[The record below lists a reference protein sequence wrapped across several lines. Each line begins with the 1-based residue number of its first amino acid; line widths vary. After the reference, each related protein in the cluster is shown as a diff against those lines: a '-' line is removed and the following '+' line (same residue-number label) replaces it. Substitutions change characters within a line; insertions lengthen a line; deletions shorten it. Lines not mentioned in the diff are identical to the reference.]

1 MKIPRSISG
10 LTLAKKL
17 EKLGYFI
24 SRQTGSHIRV
34 TTKLSGEHHL
44 TIPRHD
50 PLKVGTLS
58 SILNAV
64 AAHSLKTKEE
74 IAEDL
79 FG

>member
-10 LTLAKKL
+10 AVLAKKL
-17 EKLGYFI
+17 EKSVYTI
-24 SRQTGSHIRV
+24 TRQSGSHIRL
-34 TTKLSGEHHL
+34 TSQLSEEHPI

-64 AAHSLKTKEE
+64 AEHFLTTKEE
-74 IAEDL
+74 IAKDI
-79 FG
+79 F